1 LWSLIVPRFPLFL
14 SLSVVLHLAV
24 GMLLFGRD
32 ATSAAMPTVKAAAQP
47 TVVQVSLAPA
57 PVRAQPVAAKPLAA
71 IEEKLPVKVPARQIK
86 PAKPAKP
93 VKPARP
99 AIAVAKAKPPAP
111 PVQAA
116 AVKPAPKATA
126 PQATALA
133 EKTAAQTA
141 QPPAAPAVSATAAAT
156 STSTATATAT
166 ATAAA
171 ETEVEVLSRQ
181 PAFRLPPEQP
191 RYPAQ
196 ARRRNQQGVV
206 LLEVRLDA
214 RGAQREIRLLR
225 SSGFPSLD
233 RAALE
238 AVAEWRFHPEVIN
251 GRGVPSRVQIPV
263 EFALMASR

>member
-1 LWSLIVPRFPLFL
+1 
-14 SLSVVLHLAV
+14 
-24 GMLLFGRD
+24 
-32 ATSAAMPTVKAAAQP
+32 
-47 TVVQVSLAPA
+47 
-57 PVRAQPVAAKPLAA
+57 VAAKPLAA

-111 PVQAA
+111 PVQAG
-116 AVKPAPKATA
+116 AVKPAPKATG
-126 PQATALA
+126 PQATAQA

-141 QPPAAPAVSATAAAT
+141 QPPAAPAVS
-156 STSTATATAT
+156 ATAT

>member
-1 LWSLIVPRFPLFL
+1 MPRFPLFL

-57 PVRAQPVAAKPLAA
+57 PVRAQPVAAKSLAA
-71 IEEKLPVKVPARQIK
+71 IEEKLPVKVPARQIKPAK

-133 EKTAAQTA
+133 EKIAAQTA
-141 QPPAAPAVSATAAAT
+141 QPPAAPAVSATA
-156 STSTATATAT
+156 TATASTS

-171 ETEVEVLSRQ
+171 DTEVEVLSRQ

>member
-1 LWSLIVPRFPLFL
+1 MPRFPLFL

-156 STSTATATAT
+156 ATATATASATAT